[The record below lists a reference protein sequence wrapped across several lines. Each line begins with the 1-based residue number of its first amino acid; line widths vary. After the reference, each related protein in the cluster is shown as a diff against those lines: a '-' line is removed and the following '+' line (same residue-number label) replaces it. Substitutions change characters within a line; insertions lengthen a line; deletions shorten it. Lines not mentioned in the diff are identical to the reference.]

1 MTTVEIPNN
10 ELIHFKEQVKK
21 WLNLDVQISEL
32 ESKIRD
38 LKKIRNKELEPQ
50 MTKFMIEYNITD
62 LNTENGK
69 VKCSTR
75 KTKKGLTNQYIKDNL
90 SKVIDDNNVVD
101 EAMKNILDNREV
113 VITHKLSKVKVK
125 IKLPN
130 N

>member
-1 MTTVEIPNN
+1 MTSVEIPNS

>member
-1 MTTVEIPNN
+1 MTSVEIPNN

-50 MTKFMIEYNITD
+50 MTKFMVEYNITD

-90 SKVIDDNNVVD
+90 SKVIDDNNIVD
-101 EAMKNILDNREV
+101 KAMENILENREV
-113 VITHKLSKVKVK
+113 VITHKLTKVKCK
-125 IKLPN
+125 SPSN
-130 N
+130 

>member
-1 MTTVEIPNN
+1 MASVEIPNS

-50 MTKFMIEYNITD
+50 MTKFMVDYNISD

-69 VKCSTR
+69 VKCSAR

-90 SKVIDDNNVVD
+90 SKVIDDNNIID
-101 EAMKNILDNREV
+101 KAMENIVENREV
-113 VITHKLSKVKVK
+113 IVTHKLTKVK
-125 IKLPN
+125 IKSPKN
-130 N
+130 